1 MESTWKNRII
11 LFYRFWEVQIT
22 RWMEAN
28 GGKKDQRPKSDE
40 QVTSYHQKC
49 QWNKFADFLLLK
61 NSKPLDV
68 QLFWIGSV
76 NSCVQIARAQKTI
89 AEKMSLE
96 KNESHAFRK
105 VAGQSNNL
113 VLTFVGKAIH
123 NWNWEKHHAKKK
135 QSHTSVD
142 CVTTYCSSRKRNYF
156 TLLMILKYL
165 NIIFEIQLCSVAI
178 IKDSSI
184 EAKREIIHWW

>member
-1 MESTWKNRII
+1 MSIHK
-11 LFYRFWEVQIT
+11 V
-22 RWMEAN
+22 N
-28 GGKKDQRPKSDE
+28 GGNLRRKDQRPKSDE

-49 QWNKFADFLLLK
+49 QWKKIADFLLLK

-68 QLFWIGSV
+68 KLFSIGSV
-76 NSCVQIARAQKTI
+76 KSCVQIARAQTKI

-96 KNESHAFRK
+96 KNESHDFRELE
-105 VAGQSNNL
+105 GQSNNL
-113 VLTFVGKAIH
+113 VLWRVGRSIH
-123 NWNWEKHHAKKK
+123 YRIWDKRRTMKKT

-156 TLLMILKYL
+156 TSLMILKYL
-165 NIIFEIQLCSVAI
+165 NIIFELQLCSVAI

-184 EAKREIIHWW
+184 AAKREKNSLMINSWNV